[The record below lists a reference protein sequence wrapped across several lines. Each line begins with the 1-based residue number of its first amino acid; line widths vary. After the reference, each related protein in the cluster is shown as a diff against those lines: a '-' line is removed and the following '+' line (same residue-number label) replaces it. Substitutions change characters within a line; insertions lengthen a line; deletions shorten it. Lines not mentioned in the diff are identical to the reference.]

1 MAYGFALVGRST
13 AKNYMN
19 DSTILL
25 FLATIFQVVLIAM
38 QTMKIVENRPWHAAA
53 CAFGIAVTNIV
64 AYKLVPTAS
73 VGDMMAYVTANGVG
87 VPIAMALGSHG
98 RHRITS
104 IPQVHVD
111 SDNSSRYH

>member
-1 MAYGFALVGRST
+1 MAMS
-13 AKNYMN
+13 

-38 QTMKIVENRPWHAAA
+38 QTMQIVAKKPWHAAG
-53 CAFGIAVTNIV
+53 CAFGIAVSNIV

-87 VPIAMALGSHG
+87 VPIAMALGSRG
-98 RHRITS
+98 RQHLESASHARIGS
-104 IPQVHVD
+104 GQI
-111 SDNSSRYH
+111 